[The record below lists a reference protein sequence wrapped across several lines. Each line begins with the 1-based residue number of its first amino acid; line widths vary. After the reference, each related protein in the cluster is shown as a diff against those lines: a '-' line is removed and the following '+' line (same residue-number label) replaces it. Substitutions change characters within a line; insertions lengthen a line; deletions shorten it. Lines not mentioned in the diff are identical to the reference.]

1 MIRILRATQPEFE
14 KVDVAAGPWALPPD
28 TVWIDLHH
36 PTRDEELIVEKAL
49 GLLLPTREEMAEI
62 EASSRLY
69 QEDGATF
76 MTATLLHR
84 PHSPDDPPA
93 SGPLTFV
100 LAGERLVTIRYFEP
114 KSFPNFAAQIE
125 RQPELCATGVSTFI
139 NLMEAIID
147 RTADNLEFTSA
158 EVEAISHEIFARR
171 RARNFQLTLERLGQN
186 QTANNKVRDSLVS
199 LSRLLSF
206 AAFAGQVDHHPEA
219 KEHLVSMQQDI
230 QSLTDHSS
238 HLSSNITFL
247 LDAALGMIN
256 IEQNSIIKI
265 FSVAAVGFMPPTLV
279 ASIYG
284 MNFHHMPELDWR
296 LGYPLALGVMA
307 LSAAAPLWFFKRKGW
322 L

>member
-1 MIRILRATQPEFE
+1 MIRILRAAQTAFE
-14 KVDVAAGPWALPPD
+14 EPRLDDSWVLPPD
-28 TVWIDLHH
+28 TVWIDLVE
-36 PTRDEELIVEKAL
+36 PTREEELAVERSL
-49 GLLLPTREEMAEI
+49 GVLVPTREEMAEI

-84 PHSPDDPPA
+84 PDPLDDAPQ

-114 KSFPNFAAQIE
+114 KSFPIFADQVG
-125 RQPELCATGVSTFI
+125 RQPELCATGVTTFI
-139 NLMEAIID
+139 NLMEAVVD

-158 EVEAISHEIFARR
+158 EVESISKHIFGRQRIRR
-171 RARNFQLTLERLGQN
+171 FDAVLARLGRN

-199 LSRLLSF
+199 LARLISF
-206 AAFAGQVDHHPEA
+206 AGFAEQI
-219 KEHLVSMQQDI
+219 EHNADARGHLESMQRDI

-238 HLSSNITFL
+238 HLSTNITFL

-265 FSVAAVGFMPPTLV
+265 FSVAAVAFMPPTLV

-284 MNFHHMPELDWR
+284 MNFVHMPELKWMA
-296 LGYPLALGVMA
+296 GYPMA
-307 LSAAAPLWFFKRKGW
+307 LCLMAISAAVPLWYFKRKGW